1 MDLTFQVP
9 TQYCSLQHQILLSSP
24 QRSTTEWHFHFGSAT
39 SFFLGLLVVIL
50 HSSPVAYWTQSSP
63 EGSSFGIISFLL
75 FIQFMGFSQKLY
87 WDGSPFPPPVDH
99 LLSELSTMTCP
110 SWVALHSIGHSFVEL
125 HKPLCCDKAGSIK
138 GEDTVKFRD
147 TKSTYQKAPQN

>member
-9 TQYCSLQHQILLSSP
+9 VQYYSSQHWKSRSSP
-24 QRSTTEWHFHFGSAT
+24 DTSTTGSCFHFGPAT

-87 WDGSPFPPPVDH
+87 WDGLPFPPPVDH
-99 LLSELSTMTCP
+99 LLSELSTMTRP
-110 SWVALHSIGHSFVEL
+110 SWVALHSIGHSFIEL
-125 HKPLCCDKAGSIK
+125 HKPLCCDKAVIH
-138 GEDTVKFRD
+138 
-147 TKSTYQKAPQN
+147 